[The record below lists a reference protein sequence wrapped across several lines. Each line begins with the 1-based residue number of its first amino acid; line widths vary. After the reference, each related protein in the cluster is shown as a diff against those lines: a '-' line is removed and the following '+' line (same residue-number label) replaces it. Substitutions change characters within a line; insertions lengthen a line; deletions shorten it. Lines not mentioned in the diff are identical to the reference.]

1 MGPGF
6 LLMSPGFQVRG
17 KVLGSWVP
25 PMGLGSQVPGPRSQV
40 PGPAYGSKVSGPA
53 YWFWVLLIHSGC
65 WVLVAG
71 SQVWV
76 PCLSSQIPLF
86 WHAKTN
92 FVKQLCKG
100 ECYNTLKHNKELK

>member
-6 LLMSPGFQVRG
+6 LPMSPGFQVRG

-65 WVLVAG
+65 WVPG
-71 SQVWV
+71 MGPMSQF
-76 PCLSSQIPLF
+76 PNPTFLACQ
-86 WHAKTN
+86 N
-92 FVKQLCKG
+92 
-100 ECYNTLKHNKELK
+100 